1 LSWADAKEKYENNKT
16 EIEQAKKLQEKKV
29 IEKASTEL
37 LRKVGNQLFM
47 DKRYEEAASTYT
59 RAINTDEGSLSAV
72 LYSNRSAAY
81 LYLNQKEDALK
92 DALIARQL
100 SFSRWPKAYYRVAK
114 AKFELGLYTDAY
126 QAADIGFRLSQSI
139 LECQD
144 RHISDLKCTAG
155 DLIELSNIKNSA
167 MIKIEQDMFDQIPN
181 DTTVPVLDGNT
192 TTNTNTNTT
201 GTSDTT
207 DTTTESATLTYE
219 DRGGFIEE
227 EIKSIKSNDNDND
240 NKAEAQTL
248 ESINP
253 SHNYNDDKHTPSSY
267 KSDPIKLLLSD
278 SKWDSFLS
286 VMDENGPSFA
296 LKWAETDTITNSLM
310 QQLKVLMATEV

>member
-1 LSWADAKEKYENNKT
+1 MSWADAKEKYENNKI

-155 DLIELSNIKNSA
+155 DLIELSNIKNSS
-167 MIKIEQDMFDQIPN
+167 MIKIEQGMFDQIPN

-192 TTNTNTNTT
+192 TDTT
-201 GTSDTT
+201 DTT

-227 EIKSIKSNDNDND
+227 EIKSIKNNYNDND

-248 ESINP
+248 ESINS
-253 SHNYNDDKHTPSSY
+253 SHNYNDDKHTPSSC

-278 SKWDSFLS
+278 SKWGSFLS
-286 VMDENGPSFA
+286 VMDENGPGFA